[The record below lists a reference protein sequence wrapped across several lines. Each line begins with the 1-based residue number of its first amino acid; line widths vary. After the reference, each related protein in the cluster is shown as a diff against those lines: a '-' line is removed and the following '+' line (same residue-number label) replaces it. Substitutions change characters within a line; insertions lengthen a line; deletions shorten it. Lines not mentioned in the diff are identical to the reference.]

1 MIELTPLDGPA
12 HGKTLHGLYS
22 LHGDRLKLCVQN
34 GNGAEPTDFTTKAN
48 SGLRL
53 LILKRKPVNTDKP
66 KENGAGHHKEKVYAW
81 GKAVKGLQAG
91 LAVRPDAKDSY
102 AVGET
107 VTFVVKVRN
116 VSDKPVELRYVAP
129 LPIGDGVDQLVS
141 PSMLDSHNNRVP
153 MSGPI
158 FSGNGGRGI
167 VKKSLAAGEE
177 IEFALPTLTTGDSG
191 RGAAR
196 NGKADRHVKPGK
208 YKIAY
213 YVYYVNPDDTMNYLS
228 TGQVAMTVK
237 DGVTK

>member
-1 MIELTPLDGPA
+1 M
-12 HGKTLHGLYS
+12 
-22 LHGDRLKLCVQN
+22 
-34 GNGAEPTDFTTKAN
+34 
-48 SGLRL
+48 RL

-91 LAVRPDAKDSY
+91 LAVRPDAKDCY

-107 VTFVVKVRN
+107 ATFVVKVRN
-116 VSDKPVELRYVAP
+116 ISDKAVEFCYVAP

-153 MSGPI
+153 MSGPV
-158 FSGNGGRGI
+158 FSGNGARGI
-167 VKKSLAAGEE
+167 VKKSLAAHEE
-177 IEFALPTLTTGDSG
+177 IEFALPTLRLAPPAELRVTEKPI
-191 RGAAR
+191 A
-196 NGKADRHVKPGK
+196 HVKPGK

-213 YVYYVNPDDTMNYLS
+213 YVYYLNPDDTMNYLS
-228 TGQVAMTVK
+228 TGQVEMNVK